1 MYNSDMPSREE
12 LPTTGQLLKSTAIA
26 AVAATAILV
35 TIVLPSEY
43 AVDPTGIGRALGLT
57 QMGEIKMQLAREAAE
72 DRVRDAPPAPAA
84 PRSSIGS
91 FIFASIIGTAHA
103 QAAERTDET
112 VIPLKPGEGIE
123 WKMTAPRGTAI
134 RYSWRTDTGVVNYD
148 MHGTRAGGGRETSY
162 KTARGVASDEGVMTA
177 GFDGSHGWFFRNRT
191 SQQVTV
197 TLRTTGA
204 YTNLRA
210 MR

>member
-1 MYNSDMPSREE
+1 MYNSDIPSREE
-12 LPTTGQLLKSTAIA
+12 LPSSAQLLKSTIIAAAA
-26 AVAATAILV
+26 AVALLV

-43 AVDPTGIGRALGLT
+43 AIDPMGVGRKLGLT

-72 DRVRDAPPAPAA
+72 DRSRDTAPAPV

-91 FIFASIIGTAHA
+91 FIFASLIGTAHA
-103 QAAERTDET
+103 QTAERTDET
-112 VIPLKPGEGIE
+112 VIPLKPGEGVE
-123 WKMTAPRGTAI
+123 WKMTAPNGTAI
-134 RYSWRTDTGVVNYD
+134 RYSWRSEGGPINYD

-162 KTARGVASDEGVMTA
+162 KTARGVSFEEGILTA
-177 GFDGSHGWFFRNRT
+177 GFDGSHGWYFRNRNP
-191 SQQVTV
+191 QPVTV
-197 TLRTTGA
+197 ILRTAGA

>member
-1 MYNSDMPSREE
+1 
-12 LPTTGQLLKSTAIA
+12 
-26 AVAATAILV
+26 
-35 TIVLPSEY
+35 
-43 AVDPTGIGRALGLT
+43 
-57 QMGEIKMQLAREAAE
+57 
-72 DRVRDAPPAPAA
+72 
-84 PRSSIGS
+84 
-91 FIFASIIGTAHA
+91 
-103 QAAERTDET
+103 
-112 VIPLKPGEGIE
+112 
-123 WKMTAPRGTAI
+123 
-134 RYSWRTDTGVVNYD
+134 

-162 KTARGVASDEGVMTA
+162 KTARGVASDEGVLTA

>member
-12 LPTTGQLLKSTAIA
+12 LPTTAQLLKSTAIA

-43 AVDPTGIGRALGLT
+43 AVDPTGIGRTLGLT
-57 QMGEIKMQLAREAAE
+57 QMGEIKMQLAREAAD
-72 DRVRDAPPAPAA
+72 DRSRDTAPAPA
-84 PRSSIGS
+84 PRSSIGG
-91 FIFASIIGTAHA
+91 FILASIIGTAHA
-103 QAAERTDET
+103 QTAERTDET
-112 VIPLKPGEGIE
+112 VIPLKPGEGVE
-123 WKMTAPRGTAI
+123 WKMTAPNGTAI
-134 RYSWRTDTGVVNYD
+134 RYSWRSEGGPINYD

-162 KTARGVASDEGVMTA
+162 KTARGVAFDEGVLTA

-191 SQQVTV
+191 SQPVTV

-204 YTNLRA
+204 YTNLRP

>member
-1 MYNSDMPSREE
+1 MYNSDMPTREE
-12 LPTTGQLLKSTAIA
+12 LPTTAQLLKSTAIA

-43 AVDPTGIGRALGLT
+43 AVDPTGIGRTLGLT
-57 QMGEIKMQLAREAAE
+57 QMGEIKMQLAREAAQ
-72 DRVRDAPPAPAA
+72 DRIRDAAPAAA

-91 FIFASIIGTAHA
+91 FIFANIIGTANA
-103 QAAERTDET
+103 QATERTDET
-112 VIPLKPGEGIE
+112 VIPLNPGEGIE
-123 WKMTAPRGTAI
+123 WKMTAPAGTAI
-134 RYSWRTDTGVVNYD
+134 RYSWRTDAGAVNYD
-148 MHGTRAGGGRETSY
+148 MHGTRASGGRESSY
-162 KTARGVASDEGVMTA
+162 KTARGVSADEGVLTA

-191 SQQVTV
+191 SQRVTV

-204 YTNLRA
+204 YTNLRQ